1 MTAEGLCKSAASA
14 CDVGTVGAGGLWYDA
29 GTAGHGMGLE
39 VTFIG
44 SGGAG

>member
-1 MTAEGLCKSAASA
+1 MTAEGLCQRAASA
-14 CDVGTVGAGGLWYDA
+14 CDVGTAAAGGLWYA

>member
-1 MTAEGLCKSAASA
+1 MTAEGLCQRAASP
-14 CDVGTVGAGGLWYDA
+14 CDVGTAAAGGLWYDA

-39 VTFIG
+39 VTLFG